1 MKKSEL
7 EIALTA
13 ASEDLAGTCKSF
25 HEVLGA
31 FDDEGAALAELLAE
45 NEQFCCET
53 CGWWS
58 YSGEIQDEDGNCSD
72 CSEEISG

>member
-7 EIALTA
+7 EIAA
-13 ASEDLAGTCKSF
+13 EDLAGTCKSF

-31 FDDEGAALAELLAE
+31 FDDYGDALAKYLEE
-45 NEQFCCET
+45 NEQFCCEA

-58 YSGEIQDEDGNCSD
+58 YPGELQDEDGNCSD
-72 CSEEISG
+72 CSEEICG